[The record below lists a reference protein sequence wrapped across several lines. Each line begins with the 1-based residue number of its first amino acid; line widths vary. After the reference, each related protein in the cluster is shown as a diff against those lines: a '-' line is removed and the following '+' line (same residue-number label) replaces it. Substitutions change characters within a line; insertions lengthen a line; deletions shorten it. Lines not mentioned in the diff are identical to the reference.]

1 MDSAEAH
8 LVRSKDGVILLL
20 TPPFDSSSPH
30 PGYIEGYPP
39 GIRENG
45 GQYTHAALWLAQA
58 RARMGSGSAAV
69 ALLQIINPIERTQDS
84 TGVGMYRGEPYVVAA
99 DVSSSLLRTGV
110 SGWTWYTGSA
120 GWMYRIWIEDV
131 FGFHLRGNQL
141 LIRPEI
147 PVDWPSC
154 EMSFWYHTSLYRIEM
169 VRLSGSNTCRV
180 ECDGHPVEQGIVN
193 LVDDGVKHS
202 IRVEI
207 GATDGPADTR
217 NQPDPKVRSVSSD
230 RL

>member
-8 LVRSKDGVILLL
+8 LVRPKDGVILLL
-20 TPPFDSSSPH
+20 TPPFDSSTPH

-58 RARMGSGSAAV
+58 RARMGNGTTAV
-69 ALLQIINPIERTQDS
+69 ALLQIINPIERTQDP
-84 TGVGMYRGEPYVVAA
+84 TRVGMYRGEPYVVAA
-99 DVSSSLLRTGV
+99 DVSASSLRTGV

-120 GWMYRIWIEDV
+120 GWMYRIWIEDL

-141 LIRPEI
+141 FLRPEI
-147 PVDWPSC
+147 PADWPSC
-154 EMSFWYHTSLYRIEM
+154 EMSFWYHTSLYQIEI
-169 VRLSGSNTCRV
+169 VRLSGISTCRI
-180 ECDGHPVEQGIVN
+180 ECDGQLAEKGIVN

-207 GATDGPADTR
+207 GATGGPSDTR
-217 NQPDPKVRSVSSD
+217 SLPDPRVRSAS
-230 RL
+230 